1 MHLLFVFARL
11 NRSKC
16 LHPHKEGMEST
27 NAHLHTQTHVFIHAG
42 THKCAHQRKK
52 TMHCGATTKW
62 QPTHRSFLRH
72 AHADTRAHTGECGV
86 YATRCMWTGSVN
98 AVKRVWWLREPEHT
112 RCNPICTL
120 LVKQTASGGYTA
132 RYRVQSAR
140 ETMSS
145 SSKQVQLL
153 LSILV

>member
-16 LHPHKEGMEST
+16 LRPHKEGTEAT
-27 NAHLHTQTHVFIHAG
+27 NAHLRTQARIFIHAG
-42 THKCAHQRKK
+42 AHKCARKV
-52 TMHCGATTKW
+52 MCCGATRKR
-62 QPTHRSFLRH
+62 QPTHRSFLRR

-112 RCNPICTL
+112 RCNPACTL
-120 LVKQTASGGYTA
+120 LVKQTASGGDAA
-132 RYRVQSAR
+132 RCCGQPAR
-140 ETMSS
+140 ETMSY